1 MGADSSNLTNQ
12 ILCYYL
18 FHKKLE
24 LFFNNQYNPFIN
36 NKMEIKLESYYIINK
51 DILKSWKEYCNYS
64 LHKAYLDKIDF
75 YSISIE

>member
-1 MGADSSNLTNQ
+1 MGTDSSNLTNQ

-36 NKMEIKLESYYIINK
+36 NKMEIKLES
-51 DILKSWKEYCNYS
+51 
-64 LHKAYLDKIDF
+64 
-75 YSISIE
+75 